1 MGRFWR
7 FIYVTSDVDIRT
19 KLSKLSSIV
28 ALILIGFAVVG
39 LLYAF
44 GSVLID
50 EIFGYNYN

>member
-7 FIYVTSDVDIRT
+7 FIYITSDVDIRT